1 MPKPLPLTIF
11 LLCALAGWARAE
23 ITTPHDLPIEITASG
38 ETRYENGIATASD
51 NVAIHFGD
59 TDIYGD
65 HARYNSATREVFMEG
80 NVRIY
85 RDVNLY
91 VGESAT
97 YNLDTKQI
105 HATNMRADYPPYL
118 ISGADV
124 LAPASG
130 EFVIKDA
137 TLTTHDS
144 SDPNFHIRAHT
155 VRVYENDRVIFQNAT
170 FYVGKVPIFW
180 WPYLYQSLNDSF
192 SFTVSPAYL
201 SSWGPSILG
210 QVTFPITDQIKG
222 RIRLDYRT
230 RRGPAIGFESEIQYG
245 KDKTSYAKLRT
256 YFLNDQNPNLNRTS
270 VPRDGV
276 GTARYRVSLQD
287 RTYFTEDLYA
297 TVNVTKLSDS
307 VVLQDF
313 YPGDFRLDPQP
324 DNVVAVT
331 KSNPLYTLT
340 AITRFQ
346 ANSFFDATERLPEV
360 VLDINRHALFGGPI
374 FYEGETGMAD
384 LHRNFARGSDFEDY
398 GTFRADSFHQFLYP
412 NTYFGWLSVVP
423 RVGFRG
429 TYYGE
434 TRDLGKTIFTP
445 STDPLIPEF
454 ILPDPTLAMPLQKG
468 GGTFRAVVNGGVEAS
483 FKLSRE
489 WETVQNR
496 SLGLDGLRHIIQPF
510 TDFSWVSDN
519 TNPIEILQFDRFEPS
534 TQLPPIDFPQFTPID
549 SIANWSIWKVG
560 VRNKLQTRRDDLTIS
575 WLEMET
581 FVEVNFDNPFD
592 RTQYSNLYN
601 RIRFNPLP
609 WVGLTVESQVPAF
622 DKGFT
627 EINSRLSFQPIAN
640 LQVAVGQRYLQN
652 NPFFLNSNLIT
663 FDGFYRINDN
673 WGFGV
678 QEQYEG
684 STGVLEQQRY
694 SIYRDLTSWV
704 ASLGAVVRDNGGVK
718 EYGVLL
724 TFTLKAFPKFSFD
737 FNIDPGGANDQT
749 TP

>member
-1 MPKPLPLTIF
+1 MPKKLPLII
-11 LLCALAGWARAE
+11 LLLSAAGWARAE
-23 ITTPHDLPIEITASG
+23 LTTPHDLPVEITASG
-38 ETRYENGIATASD
+38 ETRYENGIAIAND

-59 TDIYGD
+59 SDIYGD
-65 HARYNSATREVFMEG
+65 HARYNSATHEVFMEG

-85 RDVNLY
+85 RGVNLY
-91 VGESAT
+91 VGENAI

-105 HATNMRADYPPYL
+105 RAANMQADYPPWL
-118 ISGADV
+118 ISGGDV
-124 LAPASG
+124 LAPTSG
-130 EFVIKDA
+130 EFVIKNG

-144 SDPNFHIRAHT
+144 ADPNFHIRAST

-180 WPYLYQSLNDSF
+180 WPYLYQSLDDSF

-210 QVTFPITDQIKG
+210 QVTFPITDKIQG
-222 RIRLDYRT
+222 RVRLDYRT
-230 RRGPAIGFESEIQYG
+230 RRGPAIGFDPSVHYG
-245 KDKTSYAKLRT
+245 KNDDSYAKLHT
-256 YFLNDQNPNLNRTS
+256 YFLNDQDPNLNQTS
-270 VPRDGV
+270 VPREGV
-276 GTARYRVSLQD
+276 PSTRYVASLQD
-287 RTYFTEDLYA
+287 RTYFKEDLYA
-297 TVNVTKLSDS
+297 TVNVTKLSDRY
-307 VVLQDF
+307 VLQDF
-313 YPGDFRLDPQP
+313 FPSVFRVDPQP
-324 DNVVAVT
+324 DNVVALT
-331 KSNPLYTLT
+331 KSSPNYTLT

-346 ANSFFDATERLPEV
+346 ANSFFQVTERLPEV
-360 VLDINRHALFGGPI
+360 VLDINRQALFGGPI
-374 FYEGETGMAD
+374 FYEGETGFAD
-384 LHRNFARGSDFEDY
+384 LHRNFASASGFTDY
-398 GTFRADSFHQFLYP
+398 GSFRADSFHQFLYP
-412 NTYFGWLSVVP
+412 NTYFGWLTVIP

-434 TRDLGKTIFTP
+434 TRDLGQTIFTP
-445 STDPLIPEF
+445 SPDPLIPEF
-454 ILPDPTLAMPLQKG
+454 LLPDPTLAMPLHKG

-483 FKLSRE
+483 FKISRE

-510 TDFSWVSDN
+510 TDFSYVYDN
-519 TNPIEILQFDRFEPS
+519 TDPAEILQFDRFEPS
-534 TQLPPIDFPQFTPID
+534 TLLPPIDFPQFTPID
-549 SIANWSIWKVG
+549 SIADWSIWRIG

-575 WLEMET
+575 WLEVET

-592 RTQYSNLYN
+592 RTEYSNLYN
-601 RIRFNPLP
+601 RVRFNPLP
-609 WVGLTVESQVPAF
+609 WVGLVVDSQVPAF

-627 EINSRLSFQPIAN
+627 EINTRLTFQPVAN
-640 LQVAVGQRYLQN
+640 VQVAVGNRYLQN

-673 WGFGV
+673 WGFAV

-684 STGVLEQQRY
+684 STNTLEQQRY
-694 SIYRDLTSWV
+694 AIYRDLTSWV

-737 FNIDPGGANDQT
+737 FNIDPSGANDQT
-749 TP
+749 AP